1 MEGHLAGRRE
11 NWMTATYVHKQ
22 GDRLTD
28 RLTDRQGDRQT
39 GKQAGRASRMIHKFA
54 GRPVSI

>member
-28 RLTDRQGDRQT
+28 RLTDRQT
-39 GKQAGRASRMIHKFA
+39 GKQAGRASRMIHKLA